1 MFSDQQVVTGIAILS
16 AGYSQLRCGLSSY
29 HWEIVVYLAWFSSV
43 THLTTLTVL
52 CQYFRDNPLIRNWRA
67 AFMLATVTLL
77 GVALLP
83 TTHRYW
89 GTTPG
94 VPAQCFFNALNPD
107 WRYGYR
113 EIPNTKN
120 SADPVSVSSSLV
132 VLFVSFV
139 TRMIK
144 LSKRGSISTRRW
156 LRSKPSDLLKRLL
169 GQLNHR
175 ARLSGACFFWRLA
188 HQVFLG
194 AYVMLKAIFDINE
207 SMLWEV
213 RSPIYYQTPSPGYR
227 SLLL

>member
-67 AFMLATVTLL
+67 AFMLATVALL

-83 TTHRYW
+83 TANFVW
-89 GTTPG
+89 GRTPG
-94 VPAQCFFNALNPD
+94 VPAQCFFNALNPH
-107 WRYGYR
+107 WRYGDR
-113 EIPNTKN
+113 DHGPHG
-120 SADPVSVSSSLV
+120 DPGSVYLSLV
-132 VLFVSFV
+132 ALFVSFV

-169 GQLNHR
+169 DQLNHR
-175 ARLSGACFFWRLA
+175 ARLSGTCFFWKFA

-194 AYVMLKAIFDINE
+194 AYVMLKAIFDLNE

-213 RSPIYYQTPSPGYR
+213 RSPIYC
-227 SLLL
+227 